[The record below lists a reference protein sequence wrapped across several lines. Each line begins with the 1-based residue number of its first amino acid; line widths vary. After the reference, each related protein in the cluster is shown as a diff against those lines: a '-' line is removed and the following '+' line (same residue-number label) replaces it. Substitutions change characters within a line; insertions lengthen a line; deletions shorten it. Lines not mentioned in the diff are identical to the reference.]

1 MAGTQGT
8 FRTSFNTSHVTL
20 YLRHVYQKWK
30 LKLCFNTSHV
40 TLYLQ
45 HVSRIRRENNSFNT
59 SHVTLYPDQRE
70 FCISVCMFQYISC
83 YSLSWNGEYKWD
95 GTIRFNTSH
104 VTLYLHPASQ
114 SSAHVRVSIHLM
126 LLFIISFST
135 EFTILKTRFNTSH
148 VTLYRLHE

>member
-20 YLRHVYQKWK
+20 YRPSSGLEKCSQDR
-30 LKLCFNTSHV
+30 FNTSHV